1 MSDNITSLVGGRLV
15 SSLGKAF
22 TSQNNI
28 PINNTVLNTI
38 IPSIST
44 NIAKETTGI
53 VNKEA
58 NYQLN
63 EIPKNLVGS
72 NNPVNIVSGNIP
84 TSVLNSTLRDNLNS
98 KVYSDVS
105 NSILRKVDEVLS
117 LNLPG
122 GSNNPTF
129 NSLKNNILKS
139 VQNDVNRIV
148 NLALGSFTNGVF
160 NTGVTIPPIVTGI
173 DNFFTSGD
181 PGIGLKRY
189 DDQYNSALVGKALT
203 EAQRFNPI
211 NEDNIAKLN
220 VTKTGF
226 LDPTATYP
234 TEEYKDRP
242 DTNKLATGDV
252 NGTVVQKK
260 NNERMIGA
268 KLPGNSSWSQPE
280 SSFKGEYPYN
290 KVTQTEQG
298 HIIEIDDTPG
308 AERLHIYHK
317 SGTFV
322 EIDSNGSI
330 VKRTKGS
337 NYEVIDRNGYISIAG
352 KADISI
358 NGACN
363 IFVGNDAN
371 IEVEGD
377 TNITCHNDVTAQAGG
392 SFRLS
397 AVESFSIRS
406 ANVFIE
412 ADNELNVLSGNITKM
427 SSNVIHSN
435 AKSNM
440 FITAKDYFGK
450 YDNDYYIEVLN
461 NSHLKVTGDQFISSD
476 NLYNKQSTSF
486 YVETGSDQHF
496 NASGN
501 FNVDTGGIV
510 DFANGTADSSQS
522 ATESSRATIALNS
535 YAGLLPGR
543 KDINYIDLADPSFL
557 TTADLYVLSAEE
569 PGDSETEVNKTR
581 NKASTAGIVSK
592 EKFEEVPVSLESE
605 TPKSI
610 NSIFVSPGVELRNIS
625 EAPDNFNLSPNFTLG
640 MLSSKAAV
648 TKNKLVAQAGRTY
661 GELLFNLS
669 AIALNICE
677 PVLKLY
683 PNMYVTSAFRTTGSS
698 SSTSQHPLGQAV
710 DIQFKGISKKEYYE
724 IAKILATKLN
734 YDQLLL
740 EYAATTNNPWIHIS
754 LDVAKN
760 NRTQVM
766 TFNDH
771 KKFADGLS
779 QLA

>member
-1 MSDNITSLVGGRLV
+1 MSDSITKLVGGRLA

-22 TSQNNI
+22 ASQNNL

-63 EIPKNLVGS
+63 EIPKNLVGI

-84 TSVLNSTLRDNLNS
+84 TSALTNTLRDNLDG
-98 KVYSDVS
+98 KVYSDVN
-105 NSILRKVDEVLS
+105 NSILRKVNEVLS

-122 GSNNPTF
+122 GSNNPSF
-129 NSLKNNILKS
+129 ESLKNNILNS
-139 VQNDVNRIV
+139 VQNDVDRIV
-148 NLALGSFTNGVF
+148 NLALGNFTNGVF
-160 NTGVTIPPIVTGI
+160 STGITIPPIVPGI
-173 DNFFTSGD
+173 DNLFNSGD
-181 PGIGLKRY
+181 SSIGLQRY

-203 EAQRFNPI
+203 ESQRFNPV
-211 NEDNIAKLN
+211 NSENIAKLE
-220 VTKTGF
+220 VTRTGF
-226 LDPTATYP
+226 SDPTATYP
-234 TEEYKDRP
+234 TEEYKNRP

-260 NNERMIGA
+260 NEERMIGA

-280 SSFKGEYPYN
+280 SPFKGEYPYN

-322 EIDSNGSI
+322 EIDSNGSL

-337 NYEVIDRNGYISIAG
+337 NYEIIDRNGYISIAG

-377 TNITCHNDVTAQAGG
+377 TNITCHNDITAQAGG
-392 SFRLS
+392 AFRLS

-412 ADNELNVLSGNITKM
+412 ADNELNVLSGNVTKL
-427 SSNVIHSN
+427 SSNVIHGN
-435 AKSNM
+435 AISNM
-440 FITAKDYFGK
+440 FISSKDYYGK
-450 YDNDYYIEVLN
+450 YNNNYYIEVLN
-461 NSHLKVTGDQFISSD
+461 DSHLKVAGDQYISSD
-476 NLYNKQSTSF
+476 NFYNKQSASF
-486 YVETGSDQHF
+486 YVETGNDLHL
-496 NASGN
+496 NVTGN
-501 FNVDTGGIV
+501 FNADTGGIF
-510 DFANGTADSSQS
+510 DFANGSADTSKN
-522 ATESSRATIALNS
+522 ALESLRATTALNS
-535 YAGLLPGR
+535 YAGLMIGR
-543 KDINYIDLADPSFL
+543 KDINYIDIADPLFL

-569 PGDSETEVNKTR
+569 PNDSETEVNITR
-581 NKASTAGIVSK
+581 KNASTAGIVSK
-592 EKFEEVPVSLESE
+592 EKFEEIPVPLVSDK
-605 TPKSI
+605 PKSD
-610 NSIFVSPGVELRNIS
+610 NSIFITPGAELKSIS

-648 TKNKLVAQAGRTY
+648 TKNKLTAQAGRTY

-683 PNMYVTSAFRTTGSS
+683 PNMYVTSAFRLSGNS

-710 DIQFKGISKKEYYE
+710 DIQFKGVSKKEYYE

-760 NRTQVM
+760 NRIQVM

-771 KKFADGLS
+771 KKYADGLS